1 MHQLKVTILKDGK
14 AFLDGAFD
22 VTEEDYTVVVDLMKE
37 VQMAREEAASLL
49 SGYMHAKD
57 IGPVTEDMGKLAM
70 FATVYMLESGETDIE
85 IPLKIG
91 ADKQDQ

>member
-1 MHQLKVTILKDGK
+1 MHQLKVTILKEEK

-22 VTEEDYTVVVDLMKE
+22 VTEEDYTVVVGLMKE
-37 VQMAREEAASLL
+37 VQMTREEAASLL

-70 FATVYMLESGETDIE
+70 FATVYMLEAGETDIE
-85 IPLKIG
+85 IPL
-91 ADKQDQ
+91 